1 MLLSNAN
8 QQPEVTGLTG
18 VNLIGLD
25 AGDAWCQV
33 PASLLGTAVRRV
45 SHKTTSYSIQAAE
58 CGTLFT
64 NLGATATLT
73 FTLPPATVGLHFQFQ
88 VRASA
93 GTSWQLRVVASG
105 SELLESCAA
114 TRATATTNDY
124 LWADAIGENLH
135 LVCLEAGKWAVL
147 TYEGTWTLVAV

>member
-8 QQPEVTGLTG
+8 QQPVVTALSG
-18 VNLIGLD
+18 VALIGLN
-25 AGDAWCQV
+25 ASDAWCQV
-33 PASLLGTAVRRV
+33 PATLLGAALRRV
-45 SHKTTSYSIQAAE
+45 SHKTGSYTLQAAD

-88 VRASA
+88 VRASS

-105 SELLESCAA
+105 SELLETCAA
-114 TRATATTNDY
+114 TRVAATANDY